1 MKGKFLVVILL
12 CISLLVG
19 CQSNAERYGEPLIFT
34 TGTTTGV
41 FYSLGAG
48 LSTLWTKEME
58 QRVASQASN
67 GSIEN
72 LKLMSKG
79 EANIAFTTVNIAYE
93 AYNGE
98 GTFKG
103 KPYKGVR
110 ILANLYPNVSH
121 IVVLNNDIQSIED
134 LKGKSF
140 VFGAAGSST
149 EIESK
154 LVLKAHGIKPDE
166 VKGNYVGFTEATD
179 LMRNGQ
185 VDGVNIY
192 SGVPAAAT
200 TELISTLDTKVLN
213 FSEDAIDQLVEK
225 YPWNF
230 EYVIEASTYDKQP
243 EPITTVGQYST
254 IVIDE
259 SVSEEA
265 AYKLTKLLWENV
277 DQLEKSYSIAKQF
290 DPQKAIEGTADVP
303 LHPGAIK
310 YYQEIGVI
318 GGDSNDDK

>member
-1 MKGKFLVVILL
+1 MKGKFLIAMLMGAVLL
-12 CISLLVG
+12 LG

-41 FYSLGAG
+41 YYSLGAG
-48 LSTLWTKEME
+48 LSTLWTNEM
-58 QRVASQASN
+58 QKRVASQASN

-79 EANIAFTTVNIAYE
+79 EANIAFTTVNFAYE
-93 AYNGE
+93 AYNGT
-98 GTFKG
+98 GSFKG

-121 IVVLNNDIQSIED
+121 IVAKNDKRIQTIED

-140 VFGAAGSST
+140 VFGAAGSAT

-154 LVLKAHGIKPDE
+154 LVLEAHGIEPDE

-185 VDGVNIY
+185 VDAVNIY
-192 SGVPAAAT
+192 SGVPSAAT
-200 TELISTLDTKVLN
+200 TELISTLDTKVLS
-213 FSEDAIDQLVEK
+213 FSEEAIHKLTEK

-230 EYVIEASTYDKQP
+230 KYVIEPNTYDKQS
-243 EPITTVGQYST
+243 EPIITIGQYSA

-259 SVSEEA
+259 SVSEES
-265 AYKLTKLLWENV
+265 AYQLTKLLWENV
-277 DQLEKSYSIAKQF
+277 EELSKSYSIAKQF
-290 DPQKAIEGTADVP
+290 DPKKAVEGTAGVP
-303 LHPGAIK
+303 IHPGALK
-310 YYQEIGVI
+310 YYREIGVVE
-318 GGDSNDDK
+318 

>member
-1 MKGKFLVVILL
+1 MKGKFLVAILL

-98 GTFKG
+98 GTFKE

-121 IVVLNNDIQSIED
+121 IVVLNKDIQSIED

-154 LVLKAHGIKPDE
+154 LVLKAHGIEADE

-213 FSEDAIDQLVEK
+213 FSEVAIDQLVEK

-230 EYVIEASTYDKQP
+230 EYVIEANTYDKQP

-290 DPQKAIEGTADVP
+290 DPQKAIEGTAEVP

>member
-1 MKGKFLVVILL
+1 MKGKFFVTILL
-12 CISLLVG
+12 CVSLLVG

-48 LSTLWTKEME
+48 LATLWTKEMGK
-58 QRVASQASN
+58 RVASQASN
-67 GSIEN
+67 GSVEN
-72 LKLMSKG
+72 LKMMSKG
-79 EANIAFTTVNIAYE
+79 EANLAFTTVNIAYE

-98 GTFKG
+98 GTFKD
-103 KPYKGVR
+103 KPYEGVR

-121 IVVLNNDIQSIED
+121 IVVLNDDDIQSIED

-149 EIESK
+149 EMESK
-154 LVLKAHGIKPDE
+154 LVLKAHGIEADE

-213 FSEDAIDQLVEK
+213 FSQEAIDELVGN

-230 EYVIEASTYDKQP
+230 KYVIEANTYDKQP

-265 AYKLTKLLWENV
+265 AYELTKLLWENV

-290 DPQKAIEGTADVP
+290 DPKKAIEGTAGVP
-303 LHPGAIK
+303 LHPGAER
-310 YYQEIGVI
+310 YYREIGVVE
-318 GGDSNDDK
+318 

>member
-1 MKGKFLVVILL
+1 MRGKFIATTLL
-12 CISLLVG
+12 CVSLLVG

-58 QRVASQASN
+58 KRVASQASN
-67 GSIEN
+67 GSVEN

-98 GTFKG
+98 GTFKE
-103 KPYKGVR
+103 KPYEGVR

-121 IVVLNNDIQSIED
+121 IVVLNDDDIQSIED

-140 VFGAAGSST
+140 VYGAAGSST
-149 EIESK
+149 EMESK
-154 LVLKAHGIKPDE
+154 LVLKAHGIEADE

-213 FSEDAIDQLVEK
+213 FSQEAIDELVET

-230 EYVIEASTYDKQP
+230 EYIIEANTYDKQP

-265 AYKLTKLLWENV
+265 AYELTKLLWENV
-277 DQLEKSYSIAKQF
+277 AELEKSYSISKQF
-290 DPQKAIEGTADVP
+290 DPQKAIEGAAGVP
-303 LHPGAIK
+303 LHPGAEK
-310 YYQEIGVI
+310 YYKEIGVV
-318 GGDSNDDK
+318 K

>member
-1 MKGKFLVVILL
+1 MKGKFFITMLL
-12 CISLLVG
+12 CVSLLVG

-48 LSTLWTKEME
+48 LATLWTKEMGK
-58 QRVASQASN
+58 RVASQASN
-67 GSIEN
+67 GSVEN

-79 EANIAFTTVNIAYE
+79 EANLAFTTVNIAYE

-98 GTFKG
+98 GTFKN
-103 KPYKGVR
+103 KRYDGVR

-121 IVVLNNDIQSIED
+121 IVVLNDDDIQSIED
-134 LKGKSF
+134 LRGKSF
-140 VFGAAGSST
+140 VYGAAGSST
-149 EIESK
+149 EMESK
-154 LVLKAHGIKPDE
+154 LVLEAHGIKADE

-213 FSEDAIDQLVEK
+213 FSEEAIQQMVDQ

-230 EYVIEASTYDKQP
+230 KYVIEANTYDKQP

-265 AYKLTKLLWENV
+265 AYELTKILWENV
-277 DQLEKSYSIAKQF
+277 DELEKSFSIAKQF
-290 DPQKAIEGTADVP
+290 DPQKAIEGTAGVP
-303 LHPGAIK
+303 LHPGAEK
-310 YYQEIGVI
+310 YYKEIGVME
-318 GGDSNDDK
+318 

>member
-1 MKGKFLVVILL
+1 MKARFVTILL
-12 CISLLVG
+12 CVGLLIG

-48 LSTLWTKEME
+48 LSTLWTKEMG

-67 GSIEN
+67 GSVEN

-93 AYNGE
+93 AFNGE
-98 GTFKG
+98 GSFKE
-103 KPYKGVR
+103 KPYKEVR
-110 ILANLYPNVSH
+110 ILGNLYPNVSH
-121 IVVLNNDIQSIED
+121 IVAVNDGKIQSIED

-140 VFGAAGSST
+140 VYGAAGSAT
-149 EIESK
+149 EMESK
-154 LVLKAHGIKPDE
+154 LVLEAHGIQADE

-185 VDGVNIY
+185 VHAVNIY

-213 FSEDAIDQLVEK
+213 FSPEAIEK
-225 YPWNF
+225 MTEEYPWNF
-230 EYVIEASTYDKQP
+230 EYIIEANTYDKQP
-243 EPITTVGQYST
+243 EPIITVGQYST

-265 AYKLTKLLWENV
+265 AYELTKLLWENV
-277 DQLEKSYSIAKQF
+277 KELEKSFSIAKQF
-290 DPQKAIEGTADVP
+290 DPKKAIEGTAGVP
-303 LHPGAIK
+303 LHPGAEK
-310 YYQEIGVI
+310 YYKEIGVLE
-318 GGDSNDDK
+318 

>member
-1 MKGKFLVVILL
+1 MLL
-12 CISLLVG
+12 CVSLLVG

-48 LSTLWTKEME
+48 LATLWTKEMGK
-58 QRVASQASN
+58 RVASQASN
-67 GSIEN
+67 GSVEN

-79 EANIAFTTVNIAYE
+79 EANLAFTTVNIAYE

-98 GTFKG
+98 GTFKN
-103 KPYKGVR
+103 KRYDGVR

-121 IVVLNNDIQSIED
+121 IVVLNDDDIQSIED
-134 LKGKSF
+134 LRGKSF
-140 VFGAAGSST
+140 VYGAAGSST
-149 EIESK
+149 EMESK
-154 LVLKAHGIKPDE
+154 LVLEAHGIKADE

-213 FSEDAIDQLVEK
+213 FSEEAIQQMVDQ

-230 EYVIEASTYDKQP
+230 KYVIEANTYDKQP

-259 SVSEEA
+259 SVTEEA
-265 AYKLTKLLWENV
+265 AYELTKILWENV
-277 DQLEKSYSIAKQF
+277 DELEKSFSIAKQF
-290 DPQKAIEGTADVP
+290 DPQKAIEGTAGVP
-303 LHPGAIK
+303 LHPGAEK
-310 YYQEIGVI
+310 YYKEIGVME
-318 GGDSNDDK
+318 

>member
-1 MKGKFLVVILL
+1 MKRNLFVTVLL
-12 CISLLVG
+12 CLGLLMG
-19 CQSNAERYGEPLIFT
+19 CQSNVERYGEPLIFT

-58 QRVASQASN
+58 QLVASQASN
-67 GSIEN
+67 GSVEN
-72 LKLMSKG
+72 LNLMSKG
-79 EANIAFTTVNIAYE
+79 EANLAFTTVNIAYD

-98 GTFKG
+98 GSFKG
-103 KPYKGVR
+103 KQYDGVR
-110 ILANLYPNVSH
+110 ILGNLYPNVSH
-121 IVVLNNDIQSIED
+121 IVVVDNEDIQSIED

-149 EIESK
+149 ELESK
-154 LVLKAHGIKPDE
+154 LVLEAHGVSIDD
-166 VKGNYVGFTEATD
+166 VNANYVGFTEATD
-179 LMRNGQ
+179 LIRNGQ

-200 TELISTLDTKVLN
+200 TELISTIDSKVLS
-213 FSEDAIDQLVEK
+213 FSPDAIDQLVKE

-230 EYVIEASTYDKQP
+230 KYVIEANTYDKQP

-259 SVSEEA
+259 SVSEDA
-265 AYKLTKLLWENV
+265 AYRLTKLLWENV
-277 DQLEKSYSIAKQF
+277 DELKKSYSIANQF
-290 DPQKAIEGTADVP
+290 DPQKAIEGTAGVP
-303 LHPGAIK
+303 LHPGAEK
-310 YYQEIGVI
+310 YYKEIGI
-318 GGDSNDDK
+318 LE

>member
-1 MKGKFLVVILL
+1 MGMKRNLFVTVLL
-12 CISLLVG
+12 CLGLLMG
-19 CQSNAERYGEPLIFT
+19 CQSNVERYGEPLIFT

-58 QRVASQASN
+58 QLVASQASN
-67 GSIEN
+67 GSVEN
-72 LKLMSKG
+72 LNLMSKG
-79 EANIAFTTVNIAYE
+79 EANLAFTTVNIAYD

-98 GTFKG
+98 GSFKG
-103 KPYKGVR
+103 KQYDGVR

-121 IVVLNNDIQSIED
+121 IVVVDDEDIQSIED

-149 EIESK
+149 ELESK
-154 LVLKAHGIKPDE
+154 LVLEAHGVSIDD
-166 VKGNYVGFTEATD
+166 VNANYVGFTEATD
-179 LMRNGQ
+179 LIRNGQ

-200 TELISTLDTKVLN
+200 TELISTIDSKVLS
-213 FSEDAIDQLVEK
+213 FSPDAIDQLVKE

-230 EYVIEASTYDKQP
+230 EYVIEANTYDKQS

-259 SVSEEA
+259 SVSEDA
-265 AYKLTKLLWENV
+265 AYRLTKLLWENV
-277 DQLEKSYSIAKQF
+277 DELKESYSIANQF
-290 DPQKAIEGTADVP
+290 DPQKAIEGTAGVP
-303 LHPGAIK
+303 LHPGAEK
-310 YYQEIGVI
+310 YYKEIGVLE
-318 GGDSNDDK
+318 

>member
-1 MKGKFLVVILL
+1 MKSRFIITILL
-12 CISLLVG
+12 CVGLLIG

-48 LSTLWTKEME
+48 LSTLWTKEMGK
-58 QRVASQASN
+58 RVASQASN
-67 GSIEN
+67 GSVEN

-98 GTFKG
+98 GTFKE
-103 KPYKGVR
+103 KPYKEVR
-110 ILANLYPNVSH
+110 ILGNLYPNVSH
-121 IVVLNNDIQSIED
+121 IVAVNDGKIQSIED

-140 VFGAAGSST
+140 VYGAAGSST
-149 EIESK
+149 EMESK
-154 LVLKAHGIKPDE
+154 LVLEAHGIAADE

-185 VDGVNIY
+185 VHAVNIY

-213 FSEDAIDQLVEK
+213 FSPEAIKKMTEE

-230 EYVIEASTYDKQP
+230 EYVIEANTYDKQP
-243 EPITTVGQYST
+243 EPIITVGQYST

-265 AYKLTKLLWENV
+265 AYELTKLLWENV
-277 DQLEKSYSIAKQF
+277 KELEKSFSIAKQF
-290 DPQKAIEGTADVP
+290 DPKKAIEGTAGVP
-303 LHPGAIK
+303 LHPGAEK
-310 YYQEIGVI
+310 YYKEIGVLE
-318 GGDSNDDK
+318 

>member
-1 MKGKFLVVILL
+1 MKGKFLLTILL
-12 CISLLVG
+12 CVFLLLG

-41 FYSLGAG
+41 YYSLGAG

-58 QRVASQASN
+58 KRVASQASN
-67 GSIEN
+67 GSVEN
-72 LKLMSKG
+72 LKLMRKG
-79 EANIAFTTVNIAYE
+79 EANIGFTTVNIAFE

-98 GTFKG
+98 GAFEG
-103 KPYKGVR
+103 KPYTGVR

-121 IVVLNNDIQSIED
+121 IVVKNDKNIQSIED

-140 VFGAAGSST
+140 VFGAAGSAT
-149 EIESK
+149 EVESK
-154 LVLKAHGIKPDE
+154 LVLKAHGIEPDE
-166 VKGNYVGFTEATD
+166 VKGSYVGFTEATD

-185 VDGVNIY
+185 VDEVNIY

-213 FSEDAIDQLVEK
+213 FSEEAIEQLVEN

-230 EYVIEASTYDKQP
+230 KYVIEANTYDKQP
-243 EPITTVGQYST
+243 EPIITVGQYSS

-265 AYKLTKLLWENV
+265 AYQLTKILWEHV
-277 DQLEKSYSIAKQF
+277 DELSKSYSIAKQF
-290 DPQKAIEGTADVP
+290 DPQKAVVGTAGIP

-310 YYQEIGVI
+310 YYQEIGVLE
-318 GGDSNDDK
+318 

>member
-1 MKGKFLVVILL
+1 MGMKGKILITML
-12 CISLLVG
+12 ICTLLLTG
-19 CQSNAERYGEPLIFT
+19 CKSNAERYGEPLIFT

-48 LSTLWTKEME
+48 LSTLWTKEMGK
-58 QRVASQASN
+58 RVASQASN
-67 GSIEN
+67 GSVEN

-98 GTFKG
+98 GSFKE
-103 KPYKGVR
+103 KPYDGVR

-121 IVVLNNDIQSIED
+121 IVVMNGDEIQTIED

-140 VFGAAGSST
+140 VFGAAGSAT
-149 EIESK
+149 ELESK
-154 LVLKAHGIKPDE
+154 LVLQAHGIQEDE
-166 VKGNYVGFTEATD
+166 VNANYVGFTEATD

-213 FSEDAIDQLVEK
+213 FSEEAIEQLVEQ

-230 EYVIEASTYDKQP
+230 KYVIEANTYDKQP
-243 EPITTVGQYST
+243 EPIITVGQYST

-259 SVSEEA
+259 SVSEQAVYE
-265 AYKLTKLLWENV
+265 LTKLLWENV
-277 DQLEKSYSIAKQF
+277 DELEKSYSIAKQF
-290 DPQKAIEGTADVP
+290 DPQKAIVGTADLP
-303 LHPGAIK
+303 LHPGALK
-310 YYQEIGVI
+310 YYQEIGVLE
-318 GGDSNDDK
+318 

>member
-1 MKGKFLVVILL
+1 MKGRFIITILL
-12 CISLLVG
+12 CVGLLIG

-48 LSTLWTKEME
+48 LSTLWTKEMGK
-58 QRVASQASN
+58 RVASQASN
-67 GSIEN
+67 GSVEN

-98 GTFKG
+98 GTFKE
-103 KPYKGVR
+103 KPYKEVR
-110 ILANLYPNVSH
+110 ILGNLYPNVSH
-121 IVVLNNDIQSIED
+121 IVAVNDGKIQSIED

-140 VFGAAGSST
+140 VYGAAGSST
-149 EIESK
+149 EMESK
-154 LVLKAHGIKPDE
+154 LVLEAHGIAADE

-185 VDGVNIY
+185 VHAVNIY

-213 FSEDAIDQLVEK
+213 FSPEAIKKMTEE

-230 EYVIEASTYDKQP
+230 EYVIEANTYDKQP
-243 EPITTVGQYST
+243 EPIITVGQYST

-265 AYKLTKLLWENV
+265 AYELTKLLWENV
-277 DQLEKSYSIAKQF
+277 KELEKSFSIAKQF
-290 DPQKAIEGTADVP
+290 DPKKAIEGTAGVP
-303 LHPGAIK
+303 LHPGAEK
-310 YYQEIGVI
+310 YYKEIGVLE
-318 GGDSNDDK
+318 

>member
-1 MKGKFLVVILL
+1 MKGKFFITMLL
-12 CISLLVG
+12 CASLLVG

-48 LSTLWTKEME
+48 LSTLWTKEMGK
-58 QRVASQASN
+58 RVASQASN
-67 GSIEN
+67 GSVEN

-79 EANIAFTTVNIAYE
+79 EANIGFTTVNIAYE

-98 GTFKG
+98 GTFKE
-103 KPYKGVR
+103 KSYDGVR

-121 IVVLNNDIQSIED
+121 IVALNEEDIQSIED

-140 VFGAAGSST
+140 VYGAAGSST

-154 LVLKAHGIKPDE
+154 LVLKAHGIEADE

-185 VDGVNIY
+185 VDAVNIY

-200 TELISTLDTKVLN
+200 TELISTLDTKVLS
-213 FSEDAIDQLVEK
+213 FSPEAIEELVTD

-230 EYVIEASTYDKQP
+230 EYVIEANTYDKQP
-243 EPITTVGQYST
+243 EPITTVGQYGS

-265 AYKLTKLLWENV
+265 AYELTKLLWENV
-277 DQLEKSYSIAKQF
+277 DELEKSYSIAKQF
-290 DPQKAIEGTADVP
+290 DPQKAIEGTAGVP
-303 LHPGAIK
+303 LHSGAEK
-310 YYQEIGVI
+310 YYKEIGVL
-318 GGDSNDDK
+318 D

>member
-1 MKGKFLVVILL
+1 MKGKFLVTILL
-12 CISLLVG
+12 GIGLLVG

-41 FYSLGAG
+41 YYSLGAG
-48 LSTLWTKEME
+48 LSTLWTKEMGK
-58 QRVASQASN
+58 RVASQASN

-93 AYNGE
+93 AYNGK
-98 GTFKG
+98 GSFKK
-103 KPYKGVR
+103 KPYEGVR

-121 IVVLNNDIQSIED
+121 IVVMNNDAIQSIKD

-154 LVLKAHGIKPDE
+154 LVLKAHGIKADE

-213 FSEDAIDQLVEK
+213 FSEDAIDQLVK
-225 YPWNF
+225 DYPWNF
-230 EYVIEASTYDKQP
+230 KYVIKANTYDKQP
-243 EPITTVGQYST
+243 KPITSVGQYSS

-259 SVSEEA
+259 GVSEEA
-265 AYKLTKLLWENV
+265 AYELTKMLWENV
-277 DQLEKSYSIAKQF
+277 DKLEKSYSIAKQF
-290 DPQKAIEGTADVP
+290 DPHKAIEGTAGVP

-310 YYQEIGVI
+310 YYKEIGVLE
-318 GGDSNDDK
+318 

>member
-1 MKGKFLVVILL
+1 MKGKFFITMLL
-12 CISLLVG
+12 CVSLLVG

-48 LSTLWTKEME
+48 LATLWTKEMGK
-58 QRVASQASN
+58 RVASQASN
-67 GSIEN
+67 GSVEN

-79 EANIAFTTVNIAYE
+79 EANLAFTTVNIAYE

-98 GTFKG
+98 GTFKN
-103 KPYKGVR
+103 KRYDGVR

-121 IVVLNNDIQSIED
+121 IVVLNDDDIQSIED
-134 LKGKSF
+134 LRGKSF
-140 VFGAAGSST
+140 VYGAAGSST
-149 EIESK
+149 EMESK
-154 LVLKAHGIKPDE
+154 LVLEAHGIRADE

-213 FSEDAIDQLVEK
+213 FSEEAIQQMVDQ

-230 EYVIEASTYDKQP
+230 KYVIEANTYDKQP

-265 AYKLTKLLWENV
+265 AYELTKILWENV
-277 DQLEKSYSIAKQF
+277 DELEKSFSIAKQF
-290 DPQKAIEGTADVP
+290 DPQKAIEGTAGVP
-303 LHPGAIK
+303 LHPGAEK
-310 YYQEIGVI
+310 YYKEIGVME
-318 GGDSNDDK
+318 

>member
-1 MKGKFLVVILL
+1 MKGRFIITILL
-12 CISLLVG
+12 CVGLLIG

-48 LSTLWTKEME
+48 LSTLWTKEMGK
-58 QRVASQASN
+58 RVASQASN
-67 GSIEN
+67 GSVEN

-79 EANIAFTTVNIAYE
+79 EANLAFTTVNIAYE

-98 GTFKG
+98 GTFKE
-103 KPYKGVR
+103 KPYKEVR
-110 ILANLYPNVSH
+110 ILGNLYPNVSH
-121 IVVLNNDIQSIED
+121 IVAVNDGKIQSIED

-140 VFGAAGSST
+140 VYGAAGSST
-149 EIESK
+149 EMESK
-154 LVLKAHGIKPDE
+154 LVLEAHGIAADE

-185 VDGVNIY
+185 VHAVNIY

-213 FSEDAIDQLVEK
+213 FSPEAIKKMTEE

-230 EYVIEASTYDKQP
+230 EYVIEANTYDKQP
-243 EPITTVGQYST
+243 EPIITVGQYST

-265 AYKLTKLLWENV
+265 AYELTKLLWENV
-277 DQLEKSYSIAKQF
+277 KELEKSFSIAKQF
-290 DPQKAIEGTADVP
+290 DPKKAIEGTAGVP
-303 LHPGAIK
+303 LHPGAEK
-310 YYQEIGVI
+310 YYKEIGVLE
-318 GGDSNDDK
+318 

>member
-1 MKGKFLVVILL
+1 MKRNLFVTVLL
-12 CISLLVG
+12 CLGLLMG
-19 CQSNAERYGEPLIFT
+19 CQSNVERYGEPLIFT

-58 QRVASQASN
+58 QLVASQASN
-67 GSIEN
+67 GSVEN
-72 LKLMSKG
+72 LNLMSKG
-79 EANIAFTTVNIAYE
+79 EANLAFTTVNIAYD

-98 GTFKG
+98 GSFKG
-103 KPYKGVR
+103 KRYDGVR
-110 ILANLYPNVSH
+110 ILGNLYPNVSH
-121 IVVLNNDIQSIED
+121 IVVVDNEDIQSIED

-149 EIESK
+149 ELESK
-154 LVLKAHGIKPDE
+154 LVLEAHGVSIDD
-166 VKGNYVGFTEATD
+166 VNANYVGFTEATD
-179 LMRNGQ
+179 LIRNGQ

-200 TELISTLDTKVLN
+200 TELISTIDSKVLS
-213 FSEDAIDQLVEK
+213 FSPDAIDQLVKE

-230 EYVIEASTYDKQP
+230 KYVIEANTYDKQP

-259 SVSEEA
+259 SVSEDA
-265 AYKLTKLLWENV
+265 AYRLTKLLWENV
-277 DQLEKSYSIAKQF
+277 DELKESYSIANQF
-290 DPQKAIEGTADVP
+290 DPQKAIEGTAGVP

-310 YYQEIGVI
+310 YYKEIGVLE
-318 GGDSNDDK
+318 

>member
-1 MKGKFLVVILL
+1 LKGKFFITMLL
-12 CISLLVG
+12 CVSLLVG

-48 LSTLWTKEME
+48 LATLWTKEMGK
-58 QRVASQASN
+58 RVASQASN
-67 GSIEN
+67 GSVEN

-79 EANIAFTTVNIAYE
+79 EANLAFTTVNIAYE

-98 GTFKG
+98 GTFKN
-103 KPYKGVR
+103 KRYDGVR

-121 IVVLNNDIQSIED
+121 IVVLNDDDIQSIED
-134 LKGKSF
+134 LRGKSF
-140 VFGAAGSST
+140 VYGAAGSST
-149 EIESK
+149 EMESK
-154 LVLKAHGIKPDE
+154 LVLEAHGIKADE

-213 FSEDAIDQLVEK
+213 FSEEAIQQMVDQ

-230 EYVIEASTYDKQP
+230 KYVIEANTYDKQP

-259 SVSEEA
+259 SVTEEA
-265 AYKLTKLLWENV
+265 AYELTKILWENV
-277 DQLEKSYSIAKQF
+277 DELEKSFSIAKQF
-290 DPQKAIEGTADVP
+290 DPQKAIEGTAGVP
-303 LHPGAIK
+303 LHPGAEK
-310 YYQEIGVI
+310 YYKEIGVME
-318 GGDSNDDK
+318 

>member
-1 MKGKFLVVILL
+1 MLL
-12 CISLLVG
+12 CVSLLVG

-48 LSTLWTKEME
+48 LATLWTKEMGK
-58 QRVASQASN
+58 RVASQASN
-67 GSIEN
+67 GSVEN

-79 EANIAFTTVNIAYE
+79 EANLAFTTVNIAYE

-98 GTFKG
+98 GTFKN
-103 KPYKGVR
+103 KRYDGVR

-121 IVVLNNDIQSIED
+121 IVVLNDDDIQSIED
-134 LKGKSF
+134 LRGKSF
-140 VFGAAGSST
+140 VYGAAGSST
-149 EIESK
+149 EMESK
-154 LVLKAHGIKPDE
+154 LVLEAHGIKADE

-213 FSEDAIDQLVEK
+213 FSEEAIQQMVDQ

-230 EYVIEASTYDKQP
+230 KYVIEANTYDKQP

-265 AYKLTKLLWENV
+265 AYELTKILWENV
-277 DQLEKSYSIAKQF
+277 DELEKSFSIAKQF
-290 DPQKAIEGTADVP
+290 DPQKAIEGTAGVP
-303 LHPGAIK
+303 LHPGAEK
-310 YYQEIGVI
+310 YYKEIGVME
-318 GGDSNDDK
+318 